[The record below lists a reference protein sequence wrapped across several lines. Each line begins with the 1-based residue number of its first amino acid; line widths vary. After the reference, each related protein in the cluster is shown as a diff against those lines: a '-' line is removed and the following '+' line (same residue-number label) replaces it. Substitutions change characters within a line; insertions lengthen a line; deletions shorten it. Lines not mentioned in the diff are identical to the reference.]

1 MTSSGRH
8 LVLAL
13 ILDGDDRDGELF
25 YYYEETGNAAR
36 FLNYSLADLRN
47 RTFWGFRAPG
57 VYFSAHTST
66 Q

>member
-36 FLNYSLADLRN
+36 FFKL
-47 RTFWGFRAPG
+47 
-57 VYFSAHTST
+57 
-66 Q
+66 